1 LKELKEILF
10 GVNIDSVYG
19 DTNLSI
25 SGISFDS
32 RQIKQNNIFIAI
44 KGYDLDGHNYIDQ
57 SINNGATVVVC
68 ETLPKTIN
76 KYEIVFIKVKCSKT
90 ALYTISSNL
99 YGNPSSKIDLI
110 GVTGT
115 NGKTTIATLLF
126 DLYTELEIK
135 SGLISTVKISYD
147 NKNFQANQTTP
158 DSLSINRF
166 LSEMVNSNVRYCFME
181 VSSHGIDQ
189 NRTDGLVFKGGIF
202 TNLTHDHLDYHE
214 SFENYRDIKKQFFDS
229 LSNNSFALTNNDDKN
244 GMVMLQNTIA
254 DKYTY
259 SLNSVS
265 DFKAKILESS
275 FDGML
280 LKINST
286 EFWSKLVGKFNA
298 YNILSVYSAASI
310 LGLPKNELLKA
321 MSSLDAVAG
330 RFQFYKKNK
339 ITAIVDYAH
348 TPDALENILKSIN
361 EIKTSENNL
370 ITVVGCGGN
379 RDKSKRPL
387 MGDIA
392 SNLSSKVIFTSDNPR
407 FEDPEIIIEEMISG
421 VRSTNSNKTISISNR
436 KEAIKA
442 ACQFARTNDIILV
455 AGKGH
460 ESYQEVK
467 GVRSDFDDFEIV
479 KELLNQKN

>member
-1 LKELKEILF
+1 MKLLREILYK
-10 GVNIDSVYG
+10 VEINSVVG
-19 DTNLSI
+19 NTSLSI
-25 SGISFDS
+25 NKIEFDS
-32 RQIKQNNIFIAI
+32 RLISDGDMYIAI
-44 KGYDLDGHNYIDQ
+44 TGVNVDGHSFISQ
-57 SINNGATVVVC
+57 AIKNGANCIVC
-68 ETLPKTIN
+68 EKIPDNKTDGVVYVN
-76 KYEIVFIKVKCSKT
+76 VKSSRK
-90 ALYTISSNL
+90 ALAIISSN
-99 YGNPSSKIDLI
+99 YFDNPSSKLNLI

-214 SFENYRDIKKQFFDS
+214 SFENYRDTKKQFFDS
-229 LSNNSFALTNNDDKN
+229 LSNSSFALTNNDDKN

>member
-1 LKELKEILF
+1 LKLLREILYK
-10 GVNIDSVYG
+10 VEINSVIG
-19 DTNLSI
+19 NTSLSI
-25 SGISFDS
+25 NKIEFDS
-32 RQIKQNNIFIAI
+32 RLISDGDMYIAI
-44 KGYDLDGHNYIDQ
+44 TGVNVDGHSFISQ
-57 SINNGATVVVC
+57 AIKNGANCIVC
-68 ETLPKTIN
+68 EKIPDNKTDGVVYVN
-76 KYEIVFIKVKCSKT
+76 VKSSRK
-90 ALYTISSNL
+90 ALAIISSN
-99 YGNPSSKIDLI
+99 YFDNPSSKLNLI

-214 SFENYRDIKKQFFDS
+214 SFENYRDTKKQFFDS

-286 EFWSKLVGKFNA
+286 EFWSKLVGKFNV

>member
-1 LKELKEILF
+1 MKLLREILYK
-10 GVNIDSVYG
+10 VEINSVVG
-19 DTNLSI
+19 NTSLSI
-25 SGISFDS
+25 NKIEFDS
-32 RQIKQNNIFIAI
+32 RLISDGDMYIAI
-44 KGYDLDGHNYIDQ
+44 TGVNVDGHSFISQ
-57 SINNGATVVVC
+57 AIKNGANCIVC
-68 ETLPKTIN
+68 EKIPDNKTDGVVYVN
-76 KYEIVFIKVKCSKT
+76 VKSSRK
-90 ALYTISSNL
+90 ALAIISSN
-99 YGNPSSKIDLI
+99 YFDNPSSKLNLI

-214 SFENYRDIKKQFFDS
+214 SFENYRDTKKQFFDS
-229 LSNNSFALTNNDDKN
+229 LTNNSFALTNNDDKN

>member
-1 LKELKEILF
+1 MKLLREILYK
-10 GVNIDSVYG
+10 VEINSVVG
-19 DTNLSI
+19 NTSLSI
-25 SGISFDS
+25 NKIEFDS
-32 RQIKQNNIFIAI
+32 RLISDGDMYIAI
-44 KGYDLDGHNYIDQ
+44 TGVNVDGHSFISQ
-57 SINNGATVVVC
+57 AIKNGANCIVC
-68 ETLPKTIN
+68 EKIPDNKTDGVVYVN
-76 KYEIVFIKVKCSKT
+76 VKSSRK
-90 ALYTISSNL
+90 ALAIISSN
-99 YGNPSSKIDLI
+99 YFDNPSSKLNLI

-214 SFENYRDIKKQFFDS
+214 SFENYRDTKKQFFDS
-229 LSNNSFALTNNDDKN
+229 LTNNSFALTNNDDKN

-280 LKINST
+280 IKINST

-298 YNILSVYSAASI
+298 YNILSVYSTASI

-321 MSSLDAVAG
+321 ISSLDAVAG

>member
-1 LKELKEILF
+1 MKLLREILYK
-10 GVNIDSVYG
+10 VEIN
-19 DTNLSI
+19 SI
-25 SGISFDS
+25 SGNTSLEVNNIEFDS
-32 RQIKQNNIFIAI
+32 RLIKEGDIYVAVNGVNV
-44 KGYDLDGHNYIDQ
+44 DGHTFISQ
-57 SINNGATVVVC
+57 AVQNGAKCIICEKIPEQKNQEVVYV
-68 ETLPKTIN
+68 N
-76 KYEIVFIKVKCSKT
+76 VKSSRK
-90 ALYTISSNL
+90 ALAIISSN
-99 YGNPSSKIDLI
+99 YFDNPSSKLNLI

-115 NGKTTIATLLF
+115 NGKTTIATLLYE
-126 DLYTELEIK
+126 LYTSLGIK

-147 NKNFQANQTTP
+147 DKNFQASQTTP
-158 DSLSINRF
+158 DSLLLNRYM
-166 LSEMVNSNVRYCFME
+166 SDMVNVNVRYCFME

-189 NRTDGLVFKGGIF
+189 CRTDGLVFKGGVF

-214 SFENYRDIKKQFFDS
+214 SFENYRDTKKQFFDS
-229 LSNNSFALTNNDDKN
+229 LSTNSFALTNNDDKN
-244 GMVMLQNTIA
+244 GLVMLQNSMA
-254 DKYTY
+254 EKYTY

-280 LKINST
+280 LNINNS

-298 YNILSVYSAASI
+298 YNILSVYSVASI
-310 LGLPKNELLKA
+310 LGLPKDELLKT
-321 MSSLDAVAG
+321 MSSLEAVDG

-361 EIKTSENNL
+361 EIKTSKNNL

-407 FEDPEIIIEEMISG
+407 FEDPNNIIKEMISG
-421 VRSTNSNKTISISNR
+421 VKSSNSNKTISISNR

-442 ACQFARTNDIILV
+442 ACKFAKSNDIILV

-460 ESYQEVK
+460 ESYQEINGVK
-467 GVRSDFDDFEIV
+467 NDFDDFKIV

>member
-1 LKELKEILF
+1 MKLLREILYK
-10 GVNIDSVYG
+10 VEINSVIG
-19 DTNLSI
+19 NTSLSI
-25 SGISFDS
+25 NKIEFDS
-32 RQIKQNNIFIAI
+32 RLISDGDMYIAI
-44 KGYDLDGHNYIDQ
+44 TGVDVDGHSFISQ
-57 SINNGATVVVC
+57 AIKNGANCIVC
-68 ETLPKTIN
+68 EKIPDNKTDGVVYVN
-76 KYEIVFIKVKCSKT
+76 VKSSRK
-90 ALYTISSNL
+90 ALAIISSN
-99 YGNPSSKIDLI
+99 YFDNPSSKLNLI

-214 SFENYRDIKKQFFDS
+214 SFENYRDTKKQFFDS

>member
-1 LKELKEILF
+1 MKLLREILYK
-10 GVNIDSVYG
+10 VEINSVVG
-19 DTNLSI
+19 NTSLSI
-25 SGISFDS
+25 NKIEFDS
-32 RQIKQNNIFIAI
+32 RLISDGDMYIAI
-44 KGYDLDGHNYIDQ
+44 TGVNVDGHSFISQ
-57 SINNGATVVVC
+57 AIQNGANCIVC
-68 ETLPKTIN
+68 EKTPDI
-76 KYEIVFIKVKCSKT
+76 KTDGIVYVNVKSSRK
-90 ALYTISSNL
+90 ALAIISSN
-99 YGNPSSKIDLI
+99 YFDNPSSKLNLI

-214 SFENYRDIKKQFFDS
+214 SFENYRDTKKQFFDS

-467 GVRSDFDDFEIV
+467 GVRRDFDDFEIV

>member
-1 LKELKEILF
+1 MKLLREILYK
-10 GVNIDSVYG
+10 VEINSVVG
-19 DTNLSI
+19 NTSLSI
-25 SGISFDS
+25 NKIEFDS
-32 RQIKQNNIFIAI
+32 RLISDGDMYIAI
-44 KGYDLDGHNYIDQ
+44 TGVNVDGHSFISQ
-57 SINNGATVVVC
+57 AIQNGANCIVC
-68 ETLPKTIN
+68 EKTPEN
-76 KYEIVFIKVKCSKT
+76 KTDGVVYVNVKSSRK
-90 ALYTISSNL
+90 ALAIISSN
-99 YGNPSSKIDLI
+99 YFDNPSSKLNLI

-135 SGLISTVKISYD
+135 TGLISTVKISYD

-214 SFENYRDIKKQFFDS
+214 SFENYRDTKKQFFDS
-229 LSNNSFALTNNDDKN
+229 LSNNSFALINNDDKN

>member
-1 LKELKEILF
+1 MKLLREILYK
-10 GVNIDSVYG
+10 VEINSVVG
-19 DTNLSI
+19 NTSLSI
-25 SGISFDS
+25 NKIEFDS
-32 RQIKQNNIFIAI
+32 RLISDGDMYIAI
-44 KGYDLDGHNYIDQ
+44 TGVNVDGHSFISQ
-57 SINNGATVVVC
+57 AIQNGANCIVC
-68 ETLPKTIN
+68 EKTPEN
-76 KYEIVFIKVKCSKT
+76 KTDGVVYVNVKSSRK
-90 ALYTISSNL
+90 ALAIISSN
-99 YGNPSSKIDLI
+99 YFDNPSSKLNLI

-214 SFENYRDIKKQFFDS
+214 SFENYRDTKKQFFDS

-407 FEDPEIIIEEMISG
+407 FEDPEIIIEEMIRG

>member
-1 LKELKEILF
+1 MKTIKDLL
-10 GVNIDSVYG
+10 Y
-19 DTNLSI
+19 
-25 SGISFDS
+25 GISLERVEGNTSTAVASIAFDS
-32 RQIKQNNIFIAI
+32 RKLSEESMFIAI
-44 KGYDLDGHNYIDQ
+44 RGVQVDGHDFIDLAIEKGASVIVVEEIPAILKRGIVYVQTHCTREALSIIAANY
-57 SINNGATVVVC
+57 
-68 ETLPKTIN
+68 
-76 KYEIVFIKVKCSKT
+76 
-90 ALYTISSNL
+90 
-99 YGNPSSKIDLI
+99 YGNPSKDMRVV

-115 NGKTTIATLLF
+115 NGKTTVATLLYQLF
-126 DLYTELEIK
+126 TELGY
-135 SGLISTVKISYD
+135 SCGLLSTVEVRVANKI
-147 NKNFQANQTTP
+147 FTATHTTP
-158 DSLSINRF
+158 DPLQIQSYIAQMRDAG
-166 LSEMVNSNVRYCFME
+166 VAYCFME

-189 NRTDGLVFKGGIF
+189 KREKGIQFDGALF
-202 TNLTHDHLDYHE
+202 TNLSHDHLDYHKDFA
-214 SFENYRDIKKQFFDS
+214 SYRDVKKSWFDHLTKS
-229 LSNNSFALTNNDDKN
+229 AFAISNNDDKN

-407 FEDPEIIIEEMISG
+407 FEDPQIIIEEMISG
-421 VRSTNSNKTISISNR
+421 VKSTNSNKTISISNR

>member
-1 LKELKEILF
+1 MKLLREILYK
-10 GVNIDSVYG
+10 VEINSVVG
-19 DTNLSI
+19 NTSLSI
-25 SGISFDS
+25 NKIEFDS
-32 RQIKQNNIFIAI
+32 RLISDGDMYIAI
-44 KGYDLDGHNYIDQ
+44 TGVNVDGHSFISQ
-57 SINNGATVVVC
+57 AVQNGANCIVC
-68 ETLPKTIN
+68 EKIPENKTDGVVYVN
-76 KYEIVFIKVKCSKT
+76 VKSSRK
-90 ALYTISSNL
+90 ALAIISSN
-99 YGNPSSKIDLI
+99 YFDNPSSKLNLI

-126 DLYTELEIK
+126 DLYTVLEIK

-214 SFENYRDIKKQFFDS
+214 SFENYRDTKKRFFDS

-244 GMVMLQNTIA
+244 GMFMLQNTIA

-280 LKINST
+280 LRINST

>member
-1 LKELKEILF
+1 MKLLREILYK
-10 GVNIDSVYG
+10 VEINSVIG
-19 DTNLSI
+19 NTSLSI
-25 SGISFDS
+25 NKIEFDS
-32 RQIKQNNIFIAI
+32 RLISDGDMYIAI
-44 KGYDLDGHNYIDQ
+44 TGVNVDGHSFISQ
-57 SINNGATVVVC
+57 AVQNGANCIVC
-68 ETLPKTIN
+68 EKIPDNKTDGVVYVN
-76 KYEIVFIKVKCSKT
+76 VKSSRK
-90 ALYTISSNL
+90 ALAIISSN
-99 YGNPSSKIDLI
+99 YFDNPSSKLNLI

-166 LSEMVNSNVRYCFME
+166 LSEMVISNVRYCFME

-214 SFENYRDIKKQFFDS
+214 SFENYRDTKKQFFDS

-421 VRSTNSNKTISISNR
+421 VKSTNSNKTISISNR
-436 KEAIKA
+436 KEAIRA

>member
-1 LKELKEILF
+1 MKLLREILYK
-10 GVNIDSVYG
+10 VEINSVVG
-19 DTNLSI
+19 NTSLSI
-25 SGISFDS
+25 NKIEFDS
-32 RQIKQNNIFIAI
+32 RLISDGDMYIAI
-44 KGYDLDGHNYIDQ
+44 TGVNVDGHSFISQ
-57 SINNGATVVVC
+57 AIQNGANCIVC
-68 ETLPKTIN
+68 EKTPIN
-76 KYEIVFIKVKCSKT
+76 KTDGVVYVNVKSSRK
-90 ALYTISSNL
+90 ALAIISSN
-99 YGNPSSKIDLI
+99 YFDNPSSKLNLI

-135 SGLISTVKISYD
+135 SGLISTVKISFD

-214 SFENYRDIKKQFFDS
+214 SFENYRDTKKQFFDS

-330 RFQFYKKNK
+330 RFKFYKKNK

-361 EIKTSENNL
+361 EIKTLENNL

>member
-1 LKELKEILF
+1 MKLLREILYK
-10 GVNIDSVYG
+10 VEIN
-19 DTNLSI
+19 SI
-25 SGISFDS
+25 SGNTSLEVNNIEFDS
-32 RQIKQNNIFIAI
+32 RLIKEGDIYVAVNGVNV
-44 KGYDLDGHNYIDQ
+44 DGHTFISQ
-57 SINNGATVVVC
+57 AVQNGAKCIICEKIPEQKNQEVVYV
-68 ETLPKTIN
+68 N
-76 KYEIVFIKVKCSKT
+76 VKSSRK
-90 ALYTISSNL
+90 ALAIISSN
-99 YGNPSSKIDLI
+99 YFDNPSSKLNLI

-115 NGKTTIATLLF
+115 NGKTTIATLLYE
-126 DLYTELEIK
+126 LYTSLGIK

-147 NKNFQANQTTP
+147 DKNFQASQTTP
-158 DSLSINRF
+158 DSLLLNRYM
-166 LSEMVNSNVRYCFME
+166 SDMVNVNVRYCFME

-189 NRTDGLVFKGGIF
+189 CRTDGLVFKGGIF

-214 SFENYRDIKKQFFDS
+214 SFENYRDTKKQFFDS
-229 LSNNSFALTNNDDKN
+229 LSTNSFALTNNDDKN
-244 GMVMLQNTIA
+244 GLVMLQNSMA
-254 DKYTY
+254 EKYTY

-280 LKINST
+280 LNINNS

-298 YNILSVYSAASI
+298 YNILSVYSVASI
-310 LGLPKNELLKA
+310 LGLPRDELLKT
-321 MSSLDAVAG
+321 MSSLEAVDG

-361 EIKTSENNL
+361 EIKTSKNNL

-407 FEDPEIIIEEMISG
+407 FEDPNNIIKEMISG
-421 VRSTNSNKTISISNR
+421 VKSSNSNKTISISNR

-442 ACQFARTNDIILV
+442 ACKFAKSNDIILV

-460 ESYQEVK
+460 ESYQEINGVK
-467 GVRSDFDDFEIV
+467 SDFDDFKIV

>member
-1 LKELKEILF
+1 MKKLLIIKTDGIVY
-10 GVNIDSVYG
+10 VNVKS
-19 DTNLSI
+19 
-25 SGISFDS
+25 S
-32 RQIKQNNIFIAI
+32 RKALAI
-44 KGYDLDGHNYIDQ
+44 
-57 SINNGATVVVC
+57 
-68 ETLPKTIN
+68 
-76 KYEIVFIKVKCSKT
+76 
-90 ALYTISSNL
+90 ISSN
-99 YGNPSSKIDLI
+99 YFDNPSSKLNLI

-214 SFENYRDIKKQFFDS
+214 SFENYRDTKKQFFDS

>member
-1 LKELKEILF
+1 MKLLREILYK
-10 GVNIDSVYG
+10 VEINSVIG
-19 DTNLSI
+19 NTSLSI
-25 SGISFDS
+25 NKIEFDS
-32 RQIKQNNIFIAI
+32 RLISDGDMYIAI
-44 KGYDLDGHNYIDQ
+44 TGVNVDGHSFISQ
-57 SINNGATVVVC
+57 AIQNGANCIVC
-68 ETLPKTIN
+68 EKTPDN
-76 KYEIVFIKVKCSKT
+76 KTDGIVYVNVKSSRK
-90 ALYTISSNL
+90 ALAIISSNFFD
-99 YGNPSSKIDLI
+99 NPSSKLNLI

-214 SFENYRDIKKQFFDS
+214 SFENYRDTKKQFFDS

-361 EIKTSENNL
+361 EIKTLENNL

>member
-1 LKELKEILF
+1 MKLLREILYK
-10 GVNIDSVYG
+10 VEINSVIG
-19 DTNLSI
+19 NTSLSI
-25 SGISFDS
+25 NKIEFDS
-32 RQIKQNNIFIAI
+32 RLISDGDMYIAI
-44 KGYDLDGHNYIDQ
+44 TGVNVDGHSFISQ
-57 SINNGATVVVC
+57 AIKNGANCIVC
-68 ETLPKTIN
+68 EKIPDNKTDGVVYVN
-76 KYEIVFIKVKCSKT
+76 VKSSRK
-90 ALYTISSNL
+90 ALAIISSN
-99 YGNPSSKIDLI
+99 YFDNPSSKLNLI

-214 SFENYRDIKKQFFDS
+214 SFENYRDTKKQFFDS

-407 FEDPEIIIEEMISG
+407 FEDPEIIIEEMIRG

>member
-1 LKELKEILF
+1 MKLLREILYK
-10 GVNIDSVYG
+10 VEINSVVG
-19 DTNLSI
+19 NTSLSI
-25 SGISFDS
+25 NKIEFDS
-32 RQIKQNNIFIAI
+32 RLISDGDMYIAI
-44 KGYDLDGHNYIDQ
+44 TGVNVDGHSFISQ
-57 SINNGATVVVC
+57 AIQNGANCIVC
-68 ETLPKTIN
+68 EKTPDI
-76 KYEIVFIKVKCSKT
+76 KTDGIVYVNVKSSRK
-90 ALYTISSNL
+90 ALAIISSN
-99 YGNPSSKIDLI
+99 YFDNPSSKLNLI

-214 SFENYRDIKKQFFDS
+214 SFENYRDTKKQFFDS
-229 LSNNSFALTNNDDKN
+229 LRNNSFALTNNDDKN

-348 TPDALENILKSIN
+348 TPDALENILNSIN

-421 VRSTNSNKTISISNR
+421 VKSMNSNKTISISNR

-442 ACQFARTNDIILV
+442 ACQFARTDDIILV

-467 GVRSDFDDFEIV
+467 GVRSHFDDFEIV

>member
-1 LKELKEILF
+1 MKLLREILYK
-10 GVNIDSVYG
+10 VEINSVIG
-19 DTNLSI
+19 NTSLSI
-25 SGISFDS
+25 NKIEFDS
-32 RQIKQNNIFIAI
+32 RLISDGDMYIAI
-44 KGYDLDGHNYIDQ
+44 TGVNVDGHSFISQ
-57 SINNGATVVVC
+57 AIQNGANCIVC
-68 ETLPKTIN
+68 EKIPDNKTDGVVYVN
-76 KYEIVFIKVKCSKT
+76 VKSSRK
-90 ALYTISSNL
+90 ALAIISSN
-99 YGNPSSKIDLI
+99 YFDNPSSKLNLI

-189 NRTDGLVFKGGIF
+189 NRTDGLIFKGGIF

-214 SFENYRDIKKQFFDS
+214 SFENYRDTKKQFFNS

-244 GMVMLQNTIA
+244 GMFMLQNTIA

-321 MSSLDAVAG
+321 ISSLDAVAG

-407 FEDPEIIIEEMISG
+407 FEDPEIIIEEMITG
-421 VRSTNSNKTISISNR
+421 VKSTNSNKTISISNR

>member
-1 LKELKEILF
+1 MKLLREILYK
-10 GVNIDSVYG
+10 VEINSVTG
-19 DTNLSI
+19 NTSLSI
-25 SGISFDS
+25 NKIEFDS
-32 RQIKQNNIFIAI
+32 RLISDGDMYIAI
-44 KGYDLDGHNYIDQ
+44 SGVNVDGHSFISQ
-57 SINNGATVVVC
+57 AIKNGANCIVC
-68 ETLPKTIN
+68 EKIPDNKTDGVVYVN
-76 KYEIVFIKVKCSKT
+76 VKSSRK
-90 ALYTISSNL
+90 ALAIISSN
-99 YGNPSSKIDLI
+99 YFDNPSSKLNLI

-135 SGLISTVKISYD
+135 SGLISPVKISYD

-158 DSLSINRF
+158 DSLLINRF

-214 SFENYRDIKKQFFDS
+214 SFENYRDTKKQFFDS

-421 VRSTNSNKTISISNR
+421 VKSTNSNKTISISNR

-460 ESYQEVK
+460 ESFQEVK

>member
-1 LKELKEILF
+1 MKLLREILYK
-10 GVNIDSVYG
+10 VEINSVVG
-19 DTNLSI
+19 NTSLSI
-25 SGISFDS
+25 NKIEFDS
-32 RQIKQNNIFIAI
+32 RLISDGDMYIAI
-44 KGYDLDGHNYIDQ
+44 TGVNVDGHSFISQ
-57 SINNGATVVVC
+57 AIKNGANCIVC
-68 ETLPKTIN
+68 EKTPDN
-76 KYEIVFIKVKCSKT
+76 KTDGVVYVNVKSSRK
-90 ALYTISSNL
+90 ALAIISSN
-99 YGNPSSKIDLI
+99 YFDNPSSKLNLI

-214 SFENYRDIKKQFFDS
+214 SFENYRDTKKQFFDS

-421 VRSTNSNKTISISNR
+421 VKSTNSNKTISISNR

>member
-1 LKELKEILF
+1 MKLLREILYK
-10 GVNIDSVYG
+10 VEINSVVG
-19 DTNLSI
+19 NTSLSI
-25 SGISFDS
+25 NKIEFDS
-32 RQIKQNNIFIAI
+32 RLISDGDMYIAI
-44 KGYDLDGHNYIDQ
+44 TGVNVDGHSFISQ
-57 SINNGATVVVC
+57 AIKNGANCIVC
-68 ETLPKTIN
+68 EKIPENKTDGVVYVN
-76 KYEIVFIKVKCSKT
+76 VKSSRK
-90 ALYTISSNL
+90 ALAIISSN
-99 YGNPSSKIDLI
+99 YFDNPSSKLNLI

-214 SFENYRDIKKQFFDS
+214 SFENYRDTKKQFFDS

-467 GVRSDFDDFEIV
+467 GIRSDFDDFEIV

>member
-1 LKELKEILF
+1 MKLLREILYK
-10 GVNIDSVYG
+10 VEINSVVG
-19 DTNLSI
+19 NTSLSI
-25 SGISFDS
+25 NKIEFDS
-32 RQIKQNNIFIAI
+32 RLISDGDMYVAI
-44 KGYDLDGHNYIDQ
+44 TGVNVDGHSFISQ
-57 SINNGATVVVC
+57 AIQNGANCIVC
-68 ETLPKTIN
+68 EKTPEN
-76 KYEIVFIKVKCSKT
+76 KTDGVVYVNVKSSRK
-90 ALYTISSNL
+90 ALAIISSN
-99 YGNPSSKIDLI
+99 YFDNPSSKLNLI

-126 DLYTELEIK
+126 DLYTVLEIK

-158 DSLSINRF
+158 DSLLINRF

-214 SFENYRDIKKQFFDS
+214 SFENYRDTKKQFFDS

-244 GMVMLQNTIA
+244 GMFMLQNTIA

>member
-1 LKELKEILF
+1 MIPKFRLEYKDKLSSARACKIKTHHGEINTPVFMPVGTQATVKGVHQSELK
-10 GVNIDSVYG
+10 D
-19 DTNLSI
+19 
-25 SGISFDS
+25 
-32 RQIKQNNIFIAI
+32 
-44 KGYDLDGHNYIDQ
+44 
-57 SINNGATVVVC
+57 
-68 ETLPKTIN
+68 
-76 KYEIVFIKVKCSKT
+76 
-90 ALYTISSNL
+90 
-99 YGNPSSKIDLI
+99 
-110 GVTGT
+110 
-115 NGKTTIATLLF
+115 
-126 DLYTELEIK
+126 EIK
-135 SGLISTVKISYD
+135 SEIILGNTYHLYLRPGIEVIEKAGGIH
-147 NKNFQANQTTP
+147 KF
-158 DSLSINRF
+158 INW
-166 LSEMVNSNVRYCFME
+166 
-181 VSSHGIDQ
+181 DQ
-189 NRTDGLVFKGGIF
+189 NILTDSVEQ
-202 TNLTHDHLDYHE
+202 NLE
-214 SFENYRDIKKQFFDS
+214 SFENYRDTKKQFFDS

>member
-1 LKELKEILF
+1 MKLLREILYK
-10 GVNIDSVYG
+10 VEINSVVG
-19 DTNLSI
+19 NTSLSI
-25 SGISFDS
+25 NKIEFDS
-32 RQIKQNNIFIAI
+32 RLISDGDMYIAI
-44 KGYDLDGHNYIDQ
+44 TGVNVDGHSFISQ
-57 SINNGATVVVC
+57 AIQNGANCIVC
-68 ETLPKTIN
+68 EKIPDNKTDGVVYVN
-76 KYEIVFIKVKCSKT
+76 VKSSRK
-90 ALYTISSNL
+90 ALAIISSN
-99 YGNPSSKIDLI
+99 YFDNPSSKLNLI

-214 SFENYRDIKKQFFDS
+214 SFENYRDTKKRFFDS

>member
-1 LKELKEILF
+1 MKLLREILYK
-10 GVNIDSVYG
+10 VEIDSVIG
-19 DTNLSI
+19 NTSVSI
-25 SGISFDS
+25 NKIEFDS
-32 RQIKQNNIFIAI
+32 RLISDGDLYIAI
-44 KGYDLDGHNYIDQ
+44 SGVNVDGHSFISQ
-57 SINNGATVVVC
+57 AIQNGANCIVC
-68 ETLPKTIN
+68 EKTPEN
-76 KYEIVFIKVKCSKT
+76 KTDGVVYVNVKSSRK
-90 ALYTISSNL
+90 ALAIISSN
-99 YGNPSSKIDLI
+99 YFDNPSSKLNLV

-126 DLYTELEIK
+126 DLYTALEIK

-189 NRTDGLVFKGGIF
+189 NRTEGLVFKGGIF

-214 SFENYRDIKKQFFDS
+214 SFENYRDTKKRFFDS

-254 DKYTY
+254 YKHTY
-259 SLNSVS
+259 SLNSIS

-321 MSSLDAVAG
+321 ISSLDAVAG

>member
-1 LKELKEILF
+1 LKLLREILYK
-10 GVNIDSVYG
+10 VEINSVLG
-19 DTNLSI
+19 NTSLSI
-25 SGISFDS
+25 NKIEFDS
-32 RQIKQNNIFIAI
+32 RLISDGDMYIAI
-44 KGYDLDGHNYIDQ
+44 TGVNVDGHSFISQ
-57 SINNGATVVVC
+57 AIKNGANCIVC
-68 ETLPKTIN
+68 EKIPDNKTDGVVYVN
-76 KYEIVFIKVKCSKT
+76 VKSSRK
-90 ALYTISSNL
+90 ALAIISSN
-99 YGNPSSKIDLI
+99 YFDNPSSKLNLI

-214 SFENYRDIKKQFFDS
+214 SFENYRDTKKQFFDS

-254 DKYTY
+254 NKYTY